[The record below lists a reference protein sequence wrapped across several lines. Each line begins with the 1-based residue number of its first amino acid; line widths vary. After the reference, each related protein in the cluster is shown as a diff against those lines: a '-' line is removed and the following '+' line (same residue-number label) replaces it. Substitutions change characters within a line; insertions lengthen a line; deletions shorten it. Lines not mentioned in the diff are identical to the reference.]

1 MQKVNSMYV
10 AHTKTWYI
18 ETDMNSLVP
27 KYLYYL
33 IKHTERTNKIE
44 IKRVVLL
51 KDESH
56 PINDIEK
63 LRKIKDWSELNE
75 NE

>member
-18 ETDMNSLVP
+18 ETDRNSLVP

-33 IKHTERTNKIE
+33 IKHTERNNKIK

-63 LRKIKDWSELNE
+63 LREIKDWSELDE